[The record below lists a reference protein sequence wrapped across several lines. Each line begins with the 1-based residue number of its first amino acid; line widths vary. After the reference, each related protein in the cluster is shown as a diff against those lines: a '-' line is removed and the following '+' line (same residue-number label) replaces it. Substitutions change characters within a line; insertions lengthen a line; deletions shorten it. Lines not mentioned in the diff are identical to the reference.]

1 MNSAEDK
8 AGKLT
13 DKQKKF
19 CEEYLIDLN
28 ATQAA
33 IRAGYS
39 EDTATEIGYEN
50 LRKPHIQEYVQSAQ
64 KALSEK
70 TGITHERLLAEY
82 AKIAFSDIRE
92 LYAGDNQLLDVRQ
105 MDDTIAGAVMS
116 VEVDEMYAGTMI
128 IGHTKKVKLYNKLQA
143 LDSIGKHLGFFEV
156 DNKQKSPVLN
166 MPAIN
171 VYNQGPPLATSEN
184 EIDV

>member
-1 MNSAEDK
+1 MAE
-8 AGKLT
+8 LT

-33 IRAGYS
+33 KRAGYS
-39 EDTATEIGYEN
+39 SDTAAVIGCEN
-50 LRKPHIQEYVQSAQ
+50 LIKPNIQNYIQSLQ

-70 TGITHERLLAEY
+70 TGITHERLLEEY

-105 MDDTIAGAVMS
+105 IDDSTAAAVMS
-116 VEVDEMYAGTMI
+116 VEVDEIGMAGTT
-128 IGHTKKVKLYNKLQA
+128 IGYTKKVKLYNKLAA
-143 LDSIGKHLGFFEV
+143 LESIGKHIGFFAV
-156 DNKQKSPVLN
+156 DNSQKAQTLV
-166 MPAIN
+166 MPEIR
-171 VYNQGPPLATSEN
+171 VYNNAPPLASSEN
-184 EIDV
+184 DIDV

>member
-1 MNSAEDK
+1 MAE
-8 AGKLT
+8 LT

-39 EDTATEIGYEN
+39 EDSAAVIGCEN
-50 LRKPHIQEYVQSAQ
+50 LIKPNIQEYIQKKQ

-70 TGITHERLLAEY
+70 TGITHEMLLAEY
-82 AKIAFSDIRE
+82 AKIAFIDIRE
-92 LYAGDNQLLDVRQ
+92 YYDQNGNLLMPHELSDKAAAALAGID
-105 MDDTIAGAVMS
+105 I
-116 VEVDEMYAGTMI
+116 DEIYEFINGSKQK
-128 IGHTKKVKLYNKLQA
+128 IGETKKIKLQSKLSA
-143 LDSIGKHLGFFEV
+143 LDSIGKHLGFFAV
-156 DNKQKSPVLN
+156 DNSQKAVNVS

-171 VYNQGPPLATSEN
+171 VYNQGPPLANSEN
-184 EIDV
+184 DIDV